1 MTHKYGRPE
10 DGMDVDDTTA
20 DAEGAEGAEGAD
32 TAVHDDDEDAKNRF
46 PSLVDVDAKPAGADR
61 SARVDRSALMEV
73 MSAFEGGPWRAKLVR
88 IEEEIFV
95 I

>member
-10 DGMDVDDTTA
+10 DIMDVDDTAA

-32 TAVHDDDEDAKNRF
+32 TAVHDDDEDAENRF
-46 PSLVDVDAKPAGADR
+46 PSLVDVDAQPAGSGR

-73 MSAFEGGPWRAKLVR
+73 MSAFEGGPWRAKFVR

>member
-1 MTHKYGRPE
+1 
-10 DGMDVDDTTA
+10 
-20 DAEGAEGAEGAD
+20 
-32 TAVHDDDEDAKNRF
+32 VHDDDEDAENRF
-46 PSLVDVDAKPAGADR
+46 PSLVDVDAQPAGAGQ

-73 MSAFEGGPWRAKLVR
+73 MSAFEGGPWRAKFMR

>member
-10 DGMDVDDTTA
+10 DIMDVDDTAA
-20 DAEGAEGAEGAD
+20 DAEGAEGAD
-32 TAVHDDDEDAKNRF
+32 TAVHDDDEDAENRF
-46 PSLVDVDAKPAGADR
+46 PSLVDVAQPAGSGR

-73 MSAFEGGPWRAKLVR
+73 MSAFEGGPWRAKFVR